1 MIYRHQYFIINKD
14 IGSVYDENSKE
25 LRLTG
30 NAFRILVYLCEK
42 NSANLTELGDHLD
55 WVKDYSENHMR
66 QYRYKINTVIGY
78 DIIKYKNGIYS
89 LIGEVEKCE
98 KVEEEKRNTDLLH
111 IDSVESGNNKKNI
124 MSEIK
129 RIDFNKSPAIITAVL
144 LLLTFFSWPYGYY
157 GFLRIVVTATAIY
170 YSYYLYEHSLVEKLN
185 IWFWG
190 LISLVILFNP
200 IFPIYFSKSVWGI
213 FDIFAAIFILGFIYN
228 KKLTNIN

>member
-14 IGSVYDENSKE
+14 RGSVYDENGKE

-30 NAFRILVYLCEK
+30 NAFRVLVFLCEK
-42 NSANLTELGDHLD
+42 SSANLTELGDHLD

-98 KVEEEKRNTDLLH
+98 KIEEDKRNTDLLH
-111 IDSVESGNNKKNI
+111 TDSVESENNKKNI

-157 GFLRIVVTATAIY
+157 SFLRIVVTATAIY
-170 YSYYLYEHSLVEKLN
+170 YSYYIYEHSLVEELN

-200 IFPIYFSKSVWGI
+200 IFPIYFSKSIWGI
-213 FDIFAAIFILGFIYN
+213 FDIFAAVFILGFIYN
-228 KKLTNIN
+228 KKLTNVI